1 MGRKKRLCLKNK
13 INRGSHGTHTPTGV
27 GGFLDPTP
35 DPPPVKRTKKLPTPE
50 TPRFTETKTTMCDSG
65 TQTDNPP
72 SRVDA
77 SVQTDPITLDQ
88 PIARFLQDALVEK
101 NEKLSHL
108 ENTMATLFPADAP
121 SVPFLLSY
129 PLMCLLVLNLRF
141 ALHTLFSPN
150 TNSRK
155 RFVQVLLSGLESSK
169 NLLATILG
177 FSSKTIQRSF
187 KLPPAPKLSLI
198 GLKVKRL
205 ARKSPIPQQA
215 FRDAK
220 RILDVLA
227 PVKSGKTYRVV
238 TCSLGFL
245 YEQYRALASQTS
257 SFPSISYR
265 TFIGKVLDIKNNY
278 VHFERNPDFC
288 PLCREFDVLQLEV
301 SPTPTQAAKIQLL
314 QEHQRI
320 AKCQWKVYH
329 KILGELVTNPTF
341 CLVVQD
347 FNQQHSGMS
356 LQTQVLTLVVYAAP
370 NGYLERHYYN
380 YFLPANQSNNLT
392 AVIACHRD
400 FFFNPHNSV
409 VANATHIDIFNDG
422 GPKHFK
428 LTGYLAHM
436 SAVSAAL
443 TQQQR
448 PKTITQH
455 YFASY
460 HGSGPADA
468 VASHIKRKIHFIRAN
483 NRHNISSV
491 QEMATLCG
499 EIESTDKAI
508 AVVIPPELHEE
519 EASVSVETYTGIK
532 KFHKATFALGLV
544 VSLWV
549 DSSSVTP
556 TLCKA
561 LQATGVLL

>member
-1 MGRKKRLCLKNK
+1 
-13 INRGSHGTHTPTGV
+13 
-27 GGFLDPTP
+27 
-35 DPPPVKRTKKLPTPE
+35 
-50 TPRFTETKTTMCDSG
+50 
-65 TQTDNPP
+65 
-72 SRVDA
+72 
-77 SVQTDPITLDQ
+77 
-88 PIARFLQDALVEK
+88 
-101 NEKLSHL
+101 
-108 ENTMATLFPADAP
+108 
-121 SVPFLLSY
+121 
-129 PLMCLLVLNLRF
+129 
-141 ALHTLFSPN
+141 
-150 TNSRK
+150 
-155 RFVQVLLSGLESSK
+155 
-169 NLLATILG
+169 
-177 FSSKTIQRSF
+177 
-187 KLPPAPKLSLI
+187 
-198 GLKVKRL
+198 
-205 ARKSPIPQQA
+205 
-215 FRDAK
+215 
-220 RILDVLA
+220 
-227 PVKSGKTYRVV
+227 
-238 TCSLGFL
+238 
-245 YEQYRALASQTS
+245 
-257 SFPSISYR
+257 
-265 TFIGKVLDIKNNY
+265 
-278 VHFERNPDFC
+278 
-288 PLCREFDVLQLEV
+288 
-301 SPTPTQAAKIQLL
+301 
-314 QEHQRI
+314 
-320 AKCQWKVYH
+320 
-329 KILGELVTNPTF
+329 
-341 CLVVQD
+341 
-347 FNQQHSGMS
+347 

-380 YFLPANQSNNLT
+380 YFLPVNQSNNLT

-491 QEMATLCG
+491 QEMAT
-499 EIESTDKAI
+499 
-508 AVVIPPELHEE
+508 
-519 EASVSVETYTGIK
+519 TGIK